1 MSHWIELPKYPAV
14 DTVPLVIPYV
24 HSSSVE
30 WNRKDE
36 PGNPGVIPFNRYSE
50 LDYCK
55 RPLAHMDYKL
65 VYQTMNSKSNSEGTP
80 MSGAMHLSNSQN
92 DPMKNPVNNNM
103 YMTNDKH

>member
-1 MSHWIELPKYPAV
+1 
-14 DTVPLVIPYV
+14 
-24 HSSSVE
+24 
-30 WNRKDE
+30 
-36 PGNPGVIPFNRYSE
+36 
-50 LDYCK
+50 
-55 RPLAHMDYKL
+55 MDYKL